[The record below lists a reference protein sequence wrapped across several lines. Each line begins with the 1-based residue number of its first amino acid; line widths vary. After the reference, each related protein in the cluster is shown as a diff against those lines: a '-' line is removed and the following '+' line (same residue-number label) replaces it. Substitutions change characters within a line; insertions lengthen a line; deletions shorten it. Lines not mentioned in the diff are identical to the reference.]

1 MKAQIKILVYQ
12 LAMISLIAIVY
23 KSITLGWADLLG
35 VLYGGSISIAVT
47 IVMAC
52 RINQA
57 TKKMLAGNQR
67 GNLYI
72 YLGAMERLFV
82 SIVLFGLGFM
92 YLALHPLPI
101 TVGLVAGQI
110 GFAIGGYKAKD

>member
-1 MKAQIKILVYQ
+1 MKAQIRIIGYQVVMVLLV
-12 LAMISLIAIVY
+12 AIAY
-23 KSITLGWADLLG
+23 KSITLGLADLLG
-35 VLYGGSISIAVT
+35 VLYGGSISIVVA

-57 TKKMLAGNQR
+57 TKKVLAGNQR

-92 YLALHPLPI
+92 WLALHPLPMI
-101 TVGLVAGQI
+101 VGLVAGQI
-110 GFAIGGYKAKD
+110 GFAIGGYKTKD